1 MLTLDVDE
9 LLGEEWEKS
18 LLTLMGTPVNV
29 PADLPLCH
37 GGLPRIYAQLW
48 PCPFSVFTPAGG
60 FLMLK
65 RQRERE
71 IVFLED
77 ENDDGDAKRGLWNA
91 TADSFWCLNRSNF
104 ALTRSILALESK
116 SAYLVLRE
124 RCILST
130 SLDFL
135 GDPPRYS
142 TWTLNRCHV

>member
-71 IVFLED
+71 
-77 ENDDGDAKRGLWNA
+77 RS
-91 TADSFWCLNRSNF
+91 SFWRMKMMMEMLKGVCG
-104 ALTRSILALESK
+104 TP
-116 SAYLVLRE
+116 LR
-124 RCILST
+124 T
-130 SLDFL
+130 PF
-135 GDPPRYS
+135 G
-142 TWTLNRCHV
+142 V

>member
-18 LLTLMGTPVNV
+18 LLTLVGTPVNA

-60 FLMLK
+60 FLMLE
-65 RQRERE
+65 RERE
-71 IVFLED
+71 RSSLWRMKMMM
-77 ENDDGDAKRGLWNA
+77 GMLGLWNA
-91 TADSFWCLNRSNF
+91 TVDSFWCLNRSNL
-104 ALTRSILALESK
+104 ALTRSIPVLESK
-116 SAYLVLRE
+116 SVYLVLRE

-135 GDPPRYS
+135 GDPPGYS
-142 TWTLNRCHV
+142 TWSLNRCHV

>member
-18 LLTLMGTPVNV
+18 LLTLMDTPVNV

-77 ENDDGDAKRGLWNA
+77 ENDDGDAGFVERHCGL
-91 TADSFWCLNRSNF
+91 L
-104 ALTRSILALESK
+104 
-116 SAYLVLRE
+116 LVFE
-124 RCILST
+124 QIKFCVDAINS
-130 SLDFL
+130 SV
-135 GDPPRYS
+135 GE
-142 TWTLNRCHV
+142 